1 VVLLLLSAC
10 NVRKRTFAR
19 TDGITD
25 AAKSGQSKEEFMPPL
40 HPAFVHF
47 PIALIAFSFVM
58 DLLGRILKIPSLK
71 SAAFWALIAALI
83 TGAITAITGL
93 VDYSHEPL
101 GDTTRYATF
110 HMYTGIVLVVAVI
123 LLTAWRWAIRR
134 KPNMSPG
141 GLYLIAALIVTGL
154 TTFQGWYGGEMV
166 YSQGAAVAP
175 AGKSSEPPANGK
187 QRLDKVTP

>member
-1 VVLLLLSAC
+1 
-10 NVRKRTFAR
+10 
-19 TDGITD
+19 
-25 AAKSGQSKEEFMPPL
+25 MPPL

-71 SAAFWALIAALI
+71 SAGFWALIAALI

-93 VDYSHEPL
+93 IDYSHEPL
-101 GDTTRYATF
+101 GDTSRYATF

-141 GLYLIAALIVTGL
+141 ALYLIAALIVTGVS
-154 TTFQGWYGGEMV
+154 TFQGWYGGEMV

-175 AGKSSEPPANGK
+175 AGKSSETPDKGK